1 MYKKNVL
8 IYTKYITESINM
20 GAFSSWGSTFNT
32 LGHINNALGTL
43 NNYLDMKNT
52 GATTGQALINSAAN
66 GAVGAARVEI
76 ASERYDR
83 TGSMSGHLV
92 NTLAGYGNT
101 ASNVNGAIGLL
112 LSDPSTYHGMFGG
125 CCHNFFVGGPAVFAP
140 PPMFGTMVTPTF
152 AGPVVSTFGP
162 MPGPYFGGGMGFWC

>member
-1 MYKKNVL
+1 
-8 IYTKYITESINM
+8 M

-32 LGHINNALGTL
+32 LGHITNGLGTL
-43 NNYLDMKNT
+43 TNYLEMKNS
-52 GATTGQALINSAAN
+52 GASTGQALTNSAAN
-66 GAVGAARVEI
+66 GLVGAARVEI

-101 ASNVNGAIGLL
+101 QSNVNGAIGLL
-112 LSDPSTYHGMFGG
+112 LSDPSTYHGMFG
-125 CCHNFFVGGPAVFAP
+125 CCNNFFIGGPAMFAP
-140 PPMFGTMVTPTF
+140 PPMFGTMCTPTF

-162 MPGPYFGGGMGFWC
+162 MPAPYGGFGFWC